1 MTHDAHSHTQ
11 VVGHTHAAHSP
22 PVSPLALKKR
32 GTGFWL
38 AAISYFIL
46 SFFSILSLGYFVWLL
61 LAFLI
66 IPVLTG
72 IITGRRQGSAV
83 GGGGCFA
90 AGMRAAGV
98 PMAIYTAIS
107 LTIVHSHVGPSPSAS
122 ATFLVGFAVA
132 IVYALIA
139 GLIAGMTAL
148 IVARQQG

>member
-11 VVGHTHAAHSP
+11 VVRHTHSDP
-22 PVSPLALKKR
+22 PPLEPPPALKKR
-32 GTGFWL
+32 RTGFWL
-38 AAISYFIL
+38 AVLAYFIL

-72 IITGRRQGSAV
+72 IVTGRRQGLDF
-83 GGGGCFA
+83 GDGGCFA

-107 LTIVHSHVGPSPSAS
+107 LMIVHSRVGPSPSAS
-122 ATFLVGFAVA
+122 ATFLVGLAVTIIYA
-132 IVYALIA
+132 IIA
-139 GLIAGMTAL
+139 GLVAGVAAL
-148 IVARQQG
+148 LSARQQG